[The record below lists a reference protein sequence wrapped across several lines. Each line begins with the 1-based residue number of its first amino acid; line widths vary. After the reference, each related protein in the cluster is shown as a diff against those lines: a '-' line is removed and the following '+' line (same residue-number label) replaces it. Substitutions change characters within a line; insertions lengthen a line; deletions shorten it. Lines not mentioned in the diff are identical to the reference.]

1 MILTDHDLS
10 DLIANHDLIQ
20 NDTYD
25 PDCVTNIGYDLRSKA
40 FFDENGEQHTKI
52 LTPGESVMVSA
63 EEIIHMPDNMAAI
76 VQGRNSRIRQGTFRD
91 STCLSAGA
99 CYTGIFSPDQ
109 YFFQ

>member
-52 LTPGESVMVSA
+52 LTPGENPSWFPPRRS
-63 EEIIHMPDNMAAI
+63 
-76 VQGRNSRIRQGTFRD
+76 F
-91 STCLSAGA
+91 TCLIIWQLSYRDEIAG
-99 CYTGIFSPDQ
+99 FVRDFP
-109 YFFQ
+109 